1 MSARPLRA
9 VDTPLDPDR
18 ADVVV
23 LRAPGKQASTEHPM
37 LGPLPVR
44 MTWQAH
50 VHRMMLDGVSLYEAD
65 QIACEL
71 MHASHDG
78 KGRRFQ
84 PSGLR

>member
-1 MSARPLRA
+1 MSRTLRA
-9 VDTPLDPDR
+9 VDTPLDPER
-18 ADVVV
+18 ADVVT
-23 LRAPGKQASTEHPM
+23 LRAPGKAGKREHPM

-50 VHRMMLDGVSLYEAD
+50 VHRLMLEGMSLYEAD

-84 PSGLR
+84 PPGLR